1 MVRNGKRR
9 IVIEVDEQQYEV
21 LKRLKAMYGS
31 RSWADLLLRCL
42 DNAALIS
49 TIMEIRNDIK
59 DLNKAVEE
67 TLRLIREGE

>member
-21 LKRLKAMYGS
+21 LKRFKAMYGS

-59 DLNKAVEE
+59 YLNKAVEE
-67 TLRLIREGE
+67 TLRLIKEGE

>member
-1 MVRNGKRR
+1 MVKNGKRR
-9 IVIEVDEQQYEV
+9 IVIEVDEQQYEA

>member
-21 LKRLKAMYGS
+21 LKRFKAIYGS

-59 DLNKAVEE
+59 YLNKAVEE

>member
-1 MVRNGKRR
+1 MVKNGKRR

>member
-1 MVRNGKRR
+1 MVKNGKRR

-67 TLRLIREGE
+67 TLRLIKEGE

>member
-21 LKRLKAMYGS
+21 LKRFKAMYGS

-59 DLNKAVEE
+59 YLNKAVEE

>member
-9 IVIEVDEQQYEV
+9 IVIEVDEQQYET

-31 RSWADLLLRCL
+31 RSWADLLLKCL

>member
-67 TLRLIREGE
+67 TLRLIKEGE

>member
-21 LKRLKAMYGS
+21 LKRFKAIYGS

-59 DLNKAVEE
+59 YLNKAIEE

>member
-9 IVIEVDEQQYEV
+9 IVIEVDEQQYEA
-21 LKRLKAMYGS
+21 LKRFKAIYGS

-59 DLNKAVEE
+59 YLNKAVEE